1 MNLASRSGMR
11 VLLVEQ
17 HIGFALQAADTY
29 YVLAAGR
36 VSSTGS
42 GGTKAAETVREAMLI

>member
-1 MNLASRSGMR
+1 MGLASRSGMH

-29 YVLAAGR
+29 FVLVAGR
-36 VSSTGS
+36 VSSTG
-42 GGTKAAETVREAMLI
+42 GGGAGAEEQVRSAMLI